1 MINSRLTYKTAK
13 PTATL
18 IMAPATNNRSFA
30 FHIISPVNV
39 GVPQLLN
46 FDSIKMFNFFDNFS
60 LIS

>member
-39 GVPQLLN
+39 GVPQLLK
-46 FDSIKMFNFFDNFS
+46 FISIIMFNYFDNFS
-60 LIS
+60 LIN